1 MTHTPI
7 GTRLLAPLLMVM
19 MLLALAGPG
28 AAGPYREYEL
38 KFTGEAPPPLGKSP
52 DDAALFNTIAWLM
65 SNKLDLPF
73 PAGTKAYVYVNE
85 ATLVDGLVTLGGE
98 KSDEAWDRWRN
109 ASGVATR
116 TGVFLRGD
124 HMAWMALQGKAG
136 LFAHELAHVS
146 QRKLREGGKRSAA
159 VWIAEGH
166 ADWVKFQV
174 SDLLGYRPYA
184 ESRQHVARTVLG
196 SATPL
201 KLFPDLQTLS
211 GTPSWTDW
219 TRKTGAITTYCQ
231 AFLAVDWL
239 IERYGH
245 AKLIEFM
252 GRFAGESPAGG
263 NWGAT
268 YPIAYREFT
277 GEFRARL
284 EDLGRTMPPAAGG
297 SLAASRPSC
306 D

>member
-1 MTHTPI
+1 MKYCPRRHV
-7 GTRLLAPLLMVM
+7 APLLLV
-19 MLLALAGPG
+19 LALPFAVASLT

-38 KFTGEAPPPLGKSP
+38 KFTGEAPPPLGASP
-52 DDAALFNTIAWLM
+52 GDAELFNTIAWLM

-73 PAGTKAYVYVNE
+73 PAVTKAYIYVNE

-116 TGVFLRGD
+116 NGVFLRGD
-124 HMAWMALQGKAG
+124 HMAGMPLKGKAG
-136 LFAHELAHVS
+136 LFAHELTHVS
-146 QRKLREGGKRSAA
+146 QHKLREGGKRFAA
-159 VWIAEGH
+159 VWIVEGH

-174 SDLLGYRPYA
+174 GDMLGYRPYA
-184 ESRQHVARTVLG
+184 ESREHVARTVLG
-196 SATPL
+196 SSTPL

-211 GTPSWTDW
+211 GTPNWTDW
-219 TRKTGAITTYCQ
+219 TRKTGAVTTYCQ

-252 GRFAGESPAGG
+252 GRFAGEPAPGG
-263 NWGAT
+263 SWTAT
-268 YPIAYREFT
+268 YPIPYREFT

-284 EDLGRTMPPAAGG
+284 ENLSRSMPPAAGG
-297 SLAASRPSC
+297 NLAASRPSC